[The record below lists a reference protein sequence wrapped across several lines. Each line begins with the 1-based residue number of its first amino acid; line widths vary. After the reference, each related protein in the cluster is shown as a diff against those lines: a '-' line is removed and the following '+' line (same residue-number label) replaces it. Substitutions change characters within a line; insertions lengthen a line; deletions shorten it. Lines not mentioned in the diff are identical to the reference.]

1 MKYRVHEGSAI
12 VLLTSSMR
20 RTAKGKQ
27 EADSTTSASN
37 ILRSSLQSGPI
48 LNARRVFRTANRR
61 QSPNVRNVF
70 AVEQLRY
77 DPSVCTLPPA
87 AIAVTDDSAKVDS
100 SEMDRRIDGLS
111 FRLSK
116 QSLASCRVLTNC
128 ENLEWYDHC
137 PVHYYSR

>member
-1 MKYRVHEGSAI
+1 MGFLSRQLTQTMKYSVHDGSAN

-27 EADSTTSASN
+27 KADPTISASN

-48 LNARRVFRTANRR
+48 LNARRVLRTASRR

-77 DPSVCTLPPA
+77 DPSVRTLPPA
-87 AIAVTDDSAKVDS
+87 AIAVIDDSAKVDS
-100 SEMDRRIDGLS
+100 SEMDRRID
-111 FRLSK
+111 FF
-116 QSLASCRVLTNC
+116 SLADFRTKG
-128 ENLEWYDHC
+128 
-137 PVHYYSR
+137 